1 MILTDLKNYRSI
13 ENAHPLFK
21 KAFRWLTENNLSKFP
36 KGRVDIDGQ
45 DCFALF
51 DEGLGYDPATRRL
64 ESHLVYLDIQVNL
77 SGGERILVTSVEGLS
92 VEEAFK
98 PGVDLA
104 FYHRPQRE
112 LTDVVLMPNMAAI
125 FYPEDAHM
133 PCLQLSQG
141 PQAFRKLVMKVR
153 L

>member
-1 MILTDLKNYRSI
+1 MILTDLKNFRCI
-13 ENAHPLFK
+13 ENSHPRFK
-21 KAFRWLTENNLSKFP
+21 TAFRWLVENDLSKYP
-36 KGRVDIDGQ
+36 KGRVEIDGQ

-51 DEGLGYDPATRRL
+51 DEGTGYDPATRRL
-64 ESHLVYLDIQVNL
+64 ESHLVYLDIQVNI
-77 SGGERILVTSVEGLS
+77 SGGERILVTPVEGLS
-92 VEEAFK
+92 VAEAFK

-104 FYHRPQRE
+104 FYHLPQRE

-133 PCLQLSQG
+133 PCIQLHQG